1 MSRSLINLS
10 VLGGLKLGW
19 MVSFLPLGGQR
30 WLGRLL
36 GDALFYLAKPRRLV
50 VEQNLNLCFPEMT
63 RANRRLLERQF
74 FRNVGIAFI
83 DLFWLWRVDRSTLIR
98 RITIRD
104 INIFL
109 EAKRAGPKKKQP
121 IIIFAPHFL
130 GLDAGGARLQLED
143 RLVCIYSKQTVE
155 AIDKWIYRGRS
166 RFNLPILVSR
176 NEGIS
181 RLVRAI
187 RDGITAHFSPD
198 MDLGCQGAIFSNFFG
213 VPAATQPSIIRLAHL
228 TNAVI
233 IPMVTR
239 ITQHGY
245 QIQFFQPLEFPRDEP
260 FQEGLQRLHHF
271 LEQRILEAP
280 DEYLWAHRRFKTRPS
295 GEAAVY
301 PPKQRR

>member
-104 INIFL
+104 INIF
-109 EAKRAGPKKKQP
+109 
-121 IIIFAPHFL
+121 
-130 GLDAGGARLQLED
+130 
-143 RLVCIYSKQTVE
+143 
-155 AIDKWIYRGRS
+155 
-166 RFNLPILVSR
+166 
-176 NEGIS
+176 
-181 RLVRAI
+181 
-187 RDGITAHFSPD
+187 
-198 MDLGCQGAIFSNFFG
+198 
-213 VPAATQPSIIRLAHL
+213 
-228 TNAVI
+228 
-233 IPMVTR
+233 
-239 ITQHGY
+239 
-245 QIQFFQPLEFPRDEP
+245 
-260 FQEGLQRLHHF
+260 
-271 LEQRILEAP
+271 
-280 DEYLWAHRRFKTRPS
+280 
-295 GEAAVY
+295 
-301 PPKQRR
+301 